1 MSKMITLD
9 NLSRYHGKLLEHY
22 DARVLASAPAT
33 GNDPDDTAYLQA
45 LFAKGRVLLQP
56 KAHYHIKN
64 AVILPE
70 GTDVD
75 MNGAIIEYTGNQYSG
90 VQPYCSAC
98 GFLNTHWEGN
108 EFKTVLEY
116 NGRGNMR
123 FKNGEFINCAFG
135 FMHGHDIAFEDITFG
150 EVRTNHVFQL
160 SACKNVSFLRCTFYG
175 IALSNDNGTTEV
187 INLDLSAYGQ
197 FIGEWFFPSGTATL
211 DEYACRDVTV
221 DSCVF
226 RTRNNSIYAD
236 VFGYHANFMQP
247 YKDEVSP
254 DPDKLKQ
261 IHKCIRAV
269 NNYIYGIGPKTGD
282 NVNTKFTTA
291 FNIRHMMNSV
301 FANNVCEN
309 IQSFAVIDH
318 VRQVTVSGNVI
329 NKNSNNAEAFD
340 LRSTWHRWSTG
351 TIIDPTH
358 ETTNMGYYTSNKNVN
373 IAGNNYSRPIVTFGT
388 NDGSVYTQSNWAANN
403 DAKPRYLK
411 DGVIIHLHG
420 RVKPTGNITLS
431 GEQVVMTLP
440 SAVCPKDT
448 VSWISRGD
456 SYGSPNDRFSVLV
469 KIKKNGELS
478 FTPLLGS
485 VSLTTASDIWIDGTY
500 IM

>member
-1 MSKMITLD
+1 MANKLISLG
-9 NLSRYHGKLLEHY
+9 NLTRYHQKLLENY
-22 DARVLASAPAT
+22 DARVMARAPAT
-33 GNDPDDTAYLQA
+33 GSNPDDAAYLQA
-45 LFAKGRVLLQP
+45 LFAKGRVILRP
-56 KAHYHIKN
+56 NAHYHIKT
-64 AVILPE
+64 AIILPA

-75 MNGAIIEYTGNQYSG
+75 MNGAIIEYTGNQYSSA
-90 VQPYCSAC
+90 QPYCSGC

-108 EFKTVLEY
+108 EFKSVLEY
-116 NGRGNMR
+116 SGRGNMR

-135 FMHGHDIAFEDITFG
+135 FMHGHDITFEDITFG
-150 EVRTNHVFQL
+150 EVKTNHVFQL

-175 IALSNDNGTTEV
+175 IALSKDNGTTEV

-211 DEYACRDVTV
+211 DEYACRDITV

-226 RTRNNSIYAD
+226 RTRNNSVYAD

-269 NNYIYGIGPKTGD
+269 NNYIYGIGPKTSG
-282 NVNTKFTTA
+282 NTLYTTA

-318 VRQVTVSGNVI
+318 VRQVTISGNVI
-329 NKNSNNAEAFD
+329 KKNSNNADAFD
-340 LRSTWHRWSTG
+340 LQSSWHQWATG
-351 TIIDPTH
+351 TVPKTIDGQTK
-358 ETTNMGYYTSNKNVN
+358 MGYNTSNKNVN
-373 IAGNNYSRPIVTFGT
+373 IAGNNYSRPIVTF
-388 NDGSVYTQSNWAANN
+388 NPDDASVYTKTDWIPNSG
-403 DAKPRYLK
+403 AKPRYSK
-411 DGVIIHLHG
+411 DGVIVQLHG
-420 RVKPTGNITLS
+420 RIRPSKDLTLS
-431 GEQVVMTLP
+431 GETEIMTLP
-440 SAVCPKDT
+440 SACRPSTT
-448 VSWISRGD
+448 VAWISRGD
-456 SYGSPNDRFSVLV
+456 SYGSANTRFSVLV
-469 KIKKNGELS
+469 KIKEDGKLS
-478 FTPLLGS
+478 FTPLVAS